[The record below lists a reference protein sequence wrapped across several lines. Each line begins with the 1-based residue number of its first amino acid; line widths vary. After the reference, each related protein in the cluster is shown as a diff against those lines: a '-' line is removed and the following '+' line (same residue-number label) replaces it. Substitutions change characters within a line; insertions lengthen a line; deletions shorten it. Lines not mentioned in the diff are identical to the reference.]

1 MKTFVFRSKVS
12 TSSPISPLNFG
23 EDNEIVIPMAV
34 YEKLNTSDIPLE
46 RRRNASGLLNYIDSL
61 TGGKFEK
68 VKKLHSYTDGLVQ
81 SNGSKLFILESS
93 SSRHNEKIST
103 IHGLSKYDIRIFQ
116 LCLDLMELGKDVHL
130 ISKNPVIR
138 QKAQL
143 LGIIAEPFKDEL
155 APSLKEQYTGKGGK
169 ILTSLTSYVA
179 LEQRENDEGISIESL
194 IEEPS
199 VVPVENMFYIL
210 STPEKELSNEHTIVR
225 YSKGRL
231 FPLSYYRDFCPTGYK
246 AMNDEQKMMMEC
258 LLAPASIAPLVI
270 IKGAAGSG
278 KTYGAIASA
287 LENIDKYNDTQRNIG
302 HYREF
307 LVSAPVVDMVQDQ
320 KMGYLPGDIDEKF
333 SPYTRGFADNIK
345 NLFSNQ
351 SPELNNI
358 DISDMVTELFDR
370 AYIEFEPAN
379 YLRGGSISNAFFM
392 LDEAQNYSPYTM
404 PHIVTRAGKNCK
416 IVLMGDSSQVSALEL
431 NERFNGLVYAS
442 ESMKGS
448 PLTWQVALS
457 KSVRSPLAKEAI
469 YRMKY

>member
-34 YEKLNTSDIPLE
+34 YEKLNTSDIPPE

-61 TGGKFEK
+61 TNGDFEL
-68 VKKLHSYTDGLVQ
+68 VKKLHSHIGGLVQ
-81 SNGSKLFILESS
+81 ENGSRLFLLESFLQAQ
-93 SSRHNEKIST
+93 NET
-103 IHGLSKYDIRIFQ
+103 FEAMQGLSKYDRRIFQ
-116 LCLDLMELGKDVHL
+116 LCLDLINMGKDVHL

-138 QKAQL
+138 HKAQL
-143 LGIIAEPFKDEL
+143 LGIKAEPFRDEL

-169 ILTSLTSYVA
+169 LLTSLTSYTA
-179 LEQRENDEGISIESL
+179 LEQRKCDEGISIESL
-194 IEEPS
+194 IEVPTIR
-199 VVPVENMFYIL
+199 PVENMFYIL
-210 STPEKELSNEHTIVR
+210 STPEKEINNEHIIVR

-231 FPLSYYRDFCPTGYK
+231 LPLTYYRDFCPEGYK

-287 LENIDKYNDTQRNIG
+287 LENIDKYNDSNRNIG
-302 HYREF
+302 HYRDF
-307 LVSAPVVDMVQDQ
+307 LVSAPVVEMVSDQ
-320 KMGYLPGDIDEKF
+320 KLGYLPGDINEKF

-345 NLFSNQ
+345 NLLCNN
-351 SPELNNI
+351 SPELDNI
-358 DISDMVTELFDR
+358 SVSDMVAELFER
-370 AYIEFEPAN
+370 EYIEFEPAN
-379 YLRGGSISNAFFM
+379 YLRGSSIANAFFM

-404 PHIVTRAGKNCK
+404 PHIVTRAGNNCK
-416 IVLMGDSSQVSALEL
+416 IVLMGDPSQVSALDL

-448 PLTWQVALS
+448 PLTWQVSLS
-457 KSVRSPLAKEAI
+457 KSVRSPLANEALF
-469 YRMKY
+469 RMKY